1 MNLVHYLYVFLW
13 LSFSLLYHFATDDV
27 KIHINNSGNKNL
39 FLDASSH
46 LYTRVCPSVG
56 PSVRPHFRQN
66 QGKSTFE
73 QINVQAGILGSLMP
87 LCISIR
93 CSISLLFGQSIN
105 TFITQISIKI
115 SGFHQSKSQ
124 KESHVITSSYNHS
137 LKYEDASLASRAF
150 FAYRHRLSIMKIFL
164 ISCHS
169 AVIKAQK
176 RLKMEKN

>member
-73 QINVQAGILGSLMP
+73 QINVRAGILGSL
-87 LCISIR
+87 
-93 CSISLLFGQSIN
+93 
-105 TFITQISIKI
+105 
-115 SGFHQSKSQ
+115 
-124 KESHVITSSYNHS
+124 
-137 LKYEDASLASRAF
+137 DASLHLYKTF
-150 FAYRHRLSIMKIFL
+150 YQSIVWSVYQYFHHANINKNQRFSSKQESKR
-164 ISCHS
+164 ISCNH
-169 AVIKAQK
+169 VIIQSFTQIWGCIVG
-176 RLKMEKN
+176 LTGLLCI